1 MHHLDPYNSAFAAA
15 IANEPTPHQ
24 LGVVKGREALEV
36 LQKHEAAP
44 DILTESFEVPGKCG
58 PTSVTIV
65 RPRSLATKQ
74 LHMIYYTHGGGWVL
88 GSPASYAPLLED
100 LARRTGAAIVFPCY
114 TPAPDKQFP
123 FQFEQTYEVLDYMV
137 RHGTEHN
144 LVVQPIALAGDSV
157 GGHMAI
163 ALMQM
168 SLERSLPTEIAH
180 IVLFYPVTETQKK
193 LESYERFNDGP
204 FLPADTMNW
213 AIDAFLPE
221 NKDRETALASPLSF
235 LSDDVLSRFPPT
247 TVVLSAVDPLLDEGL
262 AFGQRLQKAGVVAA
276 MIRAEGQ
283 MHAFVLLKAIRDS
296 PTARA
301 IMDFAALKLR
311 TALLPSA

>member
-1 MHHLDPYNSAFAAA
+1 M
-15 IANEPTPHQ
+15 
-24 LGVVKGREALEV
+24 KGREALEV
-36 LQKHEAAP
+36 LQKHETAP
-44 DILTESFEVPGKCG
+44 DILTEAIEVPGKYG
-58 PTSVTIV
+58 STSVTIV

-100 LARRTGAAIVFPCY
+100 LARRTGAAIVFPYY

-137 RHGTEHN
+137 RHWTEHS
-144 LVVQPIALAGDSV
+144 LLVQPIALAGDSV

-168 SLERSLPTEIAH
+168 SLERCLPTEIAH
-180 IVLFYPVTETQKK
+180 IVLFYPVTETHKK

-213 AIDAFLPE
+213 PIDAFLPE

-235 LSDDVLSRFPPT
+235 LSGDVLSKFPPT
-247 TVVLSAVDPLLDEGL
+247 TVFLSAVDPLLDEGL
-262 AFGQRLQKAGVVAA
+262 AFGQRLQNAGVDAA
-276 MIRAEGQ
+276 VIRAEGQ

-301 IMDFAALKLR
+301 IMDLAASKLR
-311 TALLPSA
+311 SALLPSA